1 MSIDDLDVL
10 MIGFGAAGEEAA
22 ARAVSENQPLT
33 AHDIP
38 RGLTA

>member
-1 MSIDDLDVL
+1 V
-10 MIGFGAAGEEAA
+10 FGRIAGQEAA
-22 ARAVSENQPLT
+22 ARAVSENQRLT